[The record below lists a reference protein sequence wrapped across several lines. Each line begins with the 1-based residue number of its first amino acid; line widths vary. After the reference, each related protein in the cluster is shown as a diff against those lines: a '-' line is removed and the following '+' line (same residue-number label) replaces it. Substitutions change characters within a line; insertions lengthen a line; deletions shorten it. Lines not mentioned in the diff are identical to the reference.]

1 MICQHCGEETS
12 SVICEHCGINCYW
25 FNKYHN
31 VVDDFTKEPVY
42 DDCEDDDDDDFIY
55 FSDGSGD

>member
-1 MICQHCGEETS
+1 MICQHCGKETS
-12 SVICEHCGINCYW
+12 NVICEHCGINCYW

-31 VVDDFTKEPVY
+31 VLDDFTKEPVY
-42 DDCEDDDDDDFIY
+42 DDCEDDDGDDFIY